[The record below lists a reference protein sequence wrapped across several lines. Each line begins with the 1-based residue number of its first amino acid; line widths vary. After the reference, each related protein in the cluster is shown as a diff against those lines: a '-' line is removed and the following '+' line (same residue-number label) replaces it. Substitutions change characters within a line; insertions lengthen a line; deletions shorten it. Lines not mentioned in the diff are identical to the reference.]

1 MIYTMFNPLSVIHP
15 MNQCHHCQQQSSNT
29 AILHHQGNVN
39 SPQTDLQLLIKISA
53 SVFMESDKQ
62 FLKVKWKYKNITRVY
77 WSRMVNQIKEYP
89 LNWIL
94 HNNENN
100 KLHATWVKL
109 PNIMLSIGAKYKQVY
124 MYNFISINVKT
135 NSFWNQNSVCYIWG
149 LGNNY
154 LTQRDFCGFSH
165 FLFLE
170 LCVCYMN
177 VKLFWGIQLIFT
189 QSWWFGNICIH
200 TQEKNK
206 ETFYVLVR
214 NGLENI

>member
-1 MIYTMFNPLSVIHP
+1 MFNPCLWFIQWISVIIV
-15 MNQCHHCQQQSSNT
+15 NNSQT
-29 AILHHQGNVN
+29 ILPF
-39 SPQTDLQLLIKISA
+39 SIIKAMSILPKLTYSFKMFPIKISV
-53 SVFMESDKQ
+53 SVFVESEKQ
-62 FLKVKWKYKNITRVY
+62 FLKVYWKYKNTTRIY

-100 KLHATWVKL
+100 KLHAMWVKS

-154 LTQRDFCGFSH
+154 LTQRDFCGFSN

-170 LCVCYMN
+170 LSCYMN

-189 QSWWFGNICIH
+189 QSW
-200 TQEKNK
+200 
-206 ETFYVLVR
+206 
-214 NGLENI
+214 